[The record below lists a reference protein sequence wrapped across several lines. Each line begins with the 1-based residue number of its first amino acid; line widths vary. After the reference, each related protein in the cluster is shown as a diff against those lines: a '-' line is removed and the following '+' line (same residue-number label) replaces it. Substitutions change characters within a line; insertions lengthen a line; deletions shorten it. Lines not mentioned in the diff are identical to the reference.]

1 MKKGVIF
8 MLDYNDLDLFDAL
21 ETISLM
27 DDYEFEKIR
36 LEFENNGYIL
46 KRNKNES
53 GDTNIIVEK
62 K

>member
-1 MKKGVIF
+1 

-36 LEFENNGYIL
+36 LELKNNGYIL
-46 KRNKNES
+46 KRNKNGEIS
-53 GDTNIIVEK
+53 ITVEK